1 METKFSYTKPDDRRF
16 HSALLR
22 YLRHQGQKRLAELLS
37 GGKCV
42 IITSTTYSR
51 NRWDAYRTKVLFY
64 LPFGKFEK
72 TSPKMGQKLIPF
84 CQKIMPEEAGYDVM
98 EIEFSPLLESAETIE
113 TSVNEVDVALDK
125 MSNEVKAAILPS
137 DIMKKGKDMAALYV
151 YLYAIENALRLFIE
165 IVALNAYG
173 DEYVKKIIT
182 SRSMKDRISQR
193 KANAGK
199 NRWLASRGDS
209 DLFYLDFDD
218 LAPIIQSNWKLFTE
232 FFPSQNW
239 IVSKIEELSAC
250 RNLVAHN
257 SYLEED
263 QRALVKV
270 YYANIL
276 IQLNSTLRERVAK
289 V

>member
-1 METKFSYTKPDDRRF
+1 METKFNYTKPDDKIF
-16 HSALLR
+16 HNTLVK
-22 YLRHQGQKRLAELLS
+22 YLMTQGQKQLAELLS

-51 NRWDAYRTKVLFY
+51 NRWDAYWTKVRFY
-64 LPFGKFEK
+64 LPFEKFAK
-72 TSPKMGQKLIPF
+72 ASPKMSQKLLPF

-98 EIEFSPLLESAETIE
+98 DIEFSPLLESAETIDMAVTKVDE
-113 TSVNEVDVALDK
+113 MVDDLSSEVR
-125 MSNEVKAAILPS
+125 AAILPPV
-137 DIMKKGKDMAALYV
+137 IMKKGKDMAALYV

-173 DEYVKKIIT
+173 DGYVRKIVT
-182 SRSMKDRISQR
+182 SRSMKDKISQR
-193 KANAGK
+193 KSSAGK

-209 DLFYLDFDD
+209 DLFFLDFDD
-218 LAPIIQSNWKLFTE
+218 LAGIIQSNWKLFKE

-239 IVSKIEELSAC
+239 IVTKIEELSAC
-250 RNLVAHN
+250 RHLVAHN
-257 SYLEED
+257 SYLEEH
-263 QRALVKV
+263 QRSLVKV
-270 YYANIL
+270 YYTNIL